1 MGAFDHLLVPSR
13 DAFEFMADLAA
24 REAPSRL
31 KRRTAPPTRT
41 PIRYPVAAGLGEGA
55 GEADVY
61 LPATSPRAGLL
72 LVPGVAKDGKDDARL
87 IAFATALARLGF
99 AVMVPELATLRRLN
113 VRPYHRDLVKAAFEH
128 MIAQPGWCP
137 GGRAGIGGMSFAM
150 GPAVIAAVDPGLRD
164 QVRYLFCVGGYFDLV
179 EVMRFVTTGRFRER
193 GAPGGPGPWRH
204 LAPDDYG
211 RWVLASSLLDLVEDP
226 GSHAALR
233 AMIDRRIAT
242 PGAAIDD
249 LAPGVAEPGA
259 RALLDLVTNTD
270 PARFDALYA
279 ALPARIRDDIA
290 AMDVARQDLSGL
302 RARLVL
308 VHGVDDDLIPY
319 AESQA
324 LHRAAPPGQSR
335 FYPVNG
341 LNHVNMGRPGPLD
354 AWRLLS
360 AVTALL
366 HERGPK
372 A

>member
-13 DAFEFMADLAA
+13 DAFEFMADLAS
-24 REAPSRL
+24 RGGPSRL
-31 KRRTAPPTRT
+31 KRRTAAPTRT
-41 PIRYPVAAGLGEGA
+41 PVTYPVAPGLGEGA

-61 LPATSPRAGLL
+61 LPGPPPRAGLL
-72 LVPGVAKDGKDDARL
+72 LVPGVAKDGKDDPRL

-113 VRPYHRDLVKAAFEH
+113 VRPFHRDLVKAAFEH
-128 MIAQPGWCP
+128 MLAQPAWCP

-150 GPAVIAAVDPGLRD
+150 GPAVIAALDPGLREKI
-164 QVRYLFCVGGYFDLV
+164 RFLFCVGGYYDLRA
-179 EVMRFVTTGRFRER
+179 VMRFVTTGRFQER

-204 LAPDDYG
+204 LEPDDYG
-211 RWVLASSLLDLVEDP
+211 RWVLCSSLVDLIEDAP
-226 GSHAALR
+226 SHAALR
-233 AMIDRRIAT
+233 AMIDRRIAS

-249 LAPGVAEPGA
+249 LSPGVVEPGA
-259 RALLDLVTNTD
+259 RALLAFVTNTD
-270 PARFDALYA
+270 SERFEDLHA
-279 ALPARIRDDIA
+279 ALPERIRADLD

-319 AESQA
+319 VESQA
-324 LHRAAPPGQSR
+324 LHRAAPAGLSR

-366 HERGPK
+366 NERGPK